1 MSVRVGLALLKAEIG
16 KVWNRPILE
25 ITVALMVV
33 LSVASIM
40 PLTEIYTTG
49 AFSVALQ
56 SAIIGSVSATMTAL
70 MLPLMLMCAVLVT
83 LSFSRDYE
91 SGLMQSLLSVPISR
105 RLVFI
110 VKFVAV
116 ALPLVLLSWG
126 ITTFLW
132 GLLFIQIFGLFYVF
146 LFLFYLFPFYP

>member
-1 MSVRVGLALLKAEIG
+1 VSVRVGLALLKAEIG